1 MNTAK
6 LVNSALTG
14 GGLIYPENLNVVIG
28 SENKGYPKGTVLDAN
43 ATLSLAGQAQSGST
57 QQGDNQQNDPFLKN
71 VYTYNTNLKRGFQMS
86 YDDNNKYSDNLI
98 IGDIEKGKFNGNSV
112 GYGNIIQGNKIIS
125 VGGENILT
133 GSYIVSFSHR
143 NHITSYNI
151 PYIAEYT
158 KVDDNN
164 IIVTAKKNSKLYN
177 VIKNSKILFY
187 NVEIKDKN
195 NIIINDKDSGGVP
208 ILQYTTTDVNDTQI
222 KLTSSDFKNFIKTQ
236 TGKLMFFNI
245 YNNGKTNVINGSSIV
260 NNGTSSIMSGS
271 NINVSKVFDSAAFGT
286 GIDIC
291 NNSEIGVGAYNVSKA
306 LTGDDGYV
314 FTVGAG
320 SEDKRKNAIEVRRD
334 GRIYIYNVGGFDG
347 INSSEAKTIQSVIQS
362 TVVKFGSTADRP
374 TDSGVGF
381 CYFDTTLNKP
391 IWCKIPM
398 QGGTA
403 ARWVDA
409 SGNEV

>member
-6 LVNSALTG
+6 LVNSTLTG

-28 SENKGYPKGTVLDAN
+28 SENKGYPKGIVLDAN
-43 ATLSLAGQAQSGST
+43 ATLSLSGQTSSGSG
-57 QQGDNQQNDPFLKN
+57 QQENSQQNDPFLKN
-71 VYTYNTNLKRGFQMS
+71 IHTYNTNSKRGYQIL
-86 YDDNNKYSDNLI
+86 YDDKNKYSNNLI
-98 IGDIEKGKFNGNSV
+98 IGDVEKGQFNGNSV
-112 GYGNIIQGNKIIS
+112 GYGNIIQGNHIIS

-133 GSYIVSFSHR
+133 GGYIASFSHR
-143 NHITSYNI
+143 NHINSYKI

-187 NVEIKDKN
+187 NVDIKDAKN
-195 NIIINDKDSGGVP
+195 ITINDTASGSIP
-208 ILQYTTTDVNDTQI
+208 MLTYTTTDIGDAQI

-236 TGKLMFFNI
+236 TGKLAFFNI
-245 YNNGKTNVINGSSIV
+245 YNNGKTNIINGSSIV

-291 NNSEIGVGAYNVSKA
+291 NSVEVGVGAYNVSKE
-306 LTGDDGYV
+306 LTGDDRYV

-334 GRIYIYNVGGFDG
+334 GRVYIYNVGGFDG
-347 INSSEAKTIQSVIQS
+347 SNSSEAKTIQSVIQS
-362 TVVKFGSTADRP
+362 TTIKFGNTADRP
-374 TDSGVGF
+374 TDAGIGF

-391 IWCKIPM
+391 IWCKTPT
-398 QGGTA
+398 QGGSA